1 MAETTGSA
9 IVLGG
14 GGVTGIA
21 WEIGVLAGL
30 LDAGVDLGADAVLG
44 TSAGAFV
51 GTALAA
57 GADIE
62 QLDAAQQAPAVD
74 EPTTNASRTLTA
86 AWGRAFLRGR
96 GNPERVGAGFG
107 AVARR
112 FTPQVSVAERRRTVQ
127 ARLYTNPASPR
138 SSGSAAAPGSTAAW
152 SPRPTHDSP
161 TTSRGSWSSPPCPR
175 ATPESPR
182 LSRTWK
188 PCGPPRKSN

>member
-1 MAETTGSA
+1 MEAPYRNVGSRKPPPTGTLLTATKVLVFMTVRERHRDTEVSSMAETTGSA

-62 QLDAAQQAPAVD
+62 QLNAAQQAPAVD

-112 FTPQVSVAERRRTVQ
+112 FTPQVSV
-127 ARLYTNPASPR
+127 
-138 SSGSAAAPGSTAAW
+138 
-152 SPRPTHDSP
+152 
-161 TTSRGSWSSPPCPR
+161 
-175 ATPESPR
+175 
-182 LSRTWK
+182 
-188 PCGPPRKSN
+188 